1 VDLYRFI
8 ETRYP
13 EVFRGIAEKKQLD
26 DQLTPGLT
34 RAIEEF
40 TGDFS
45 ARKAAAA

>member
-1 VDLYRFI
+1 
-8 ETRYP
+8 
-13 EVFRGIAEKKQLD
+13 
-26 DQLTPGLT
+26 LTQGLT